1 MKSEL
6 FADVLRKVPLV
17 VSVVTVGRG
26 GAENGLTVSWV
37 SPVAFDPPMFMIALD
52 RHHYSMDFL
61 QSTKNF
67 AINVLRSDQQ
77 RLAGLFARQSMSN
90 EDKLAPVKTHEATTG
105 AAILSE
111 ALAFFDCEVRAIHE
125 AGDHYLVV
133 GEVVEGG
140 VLNDGEALTTH
151 AGAGLR
157 YVKAGPRSS

>member
-1 MKSEL
+1 MKPEA
-6 FADVLRKVPLV
+6 FAEVLRRVPLM

-26 GAENGLTVSWV
+26 GAENALTVSWV
-37 SPVAFDPPMFMIALD
+37 SPVSFDPPQFMISVD

-67 AINVLRSDQQ
+67 AINLLRADQQ
-77 RLAGLFARQSMSN
+77 RLAGHFARQSMSN

-111 ALAFFDCEVRAIHE
+111 ALAFFDCELSAIHE
-125 AGDHYLVV
+125 AGDHYLVI
-133 GEVVEGG
+133 GGVVEAG

-157 YVKAGPRSS
+157 YVKAAPR